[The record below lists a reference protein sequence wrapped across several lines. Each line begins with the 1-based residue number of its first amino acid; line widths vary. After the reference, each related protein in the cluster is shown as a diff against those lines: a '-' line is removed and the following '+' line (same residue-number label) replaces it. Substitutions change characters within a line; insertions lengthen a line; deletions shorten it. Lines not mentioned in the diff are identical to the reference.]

1 MERAMV
7 VNVALETTERPDDRL
22 PIYEATDLT
31 KGGDLARIKL
41 ADQLYTLRITRAG
54 KLILTK

>member
-1 MERAMV
+1 MMLSTAKEAD
-7 VNVALETTERPDDRL
+7 ARPLDRL
-22 PIYEATDLT
+22 PLYDAADLT